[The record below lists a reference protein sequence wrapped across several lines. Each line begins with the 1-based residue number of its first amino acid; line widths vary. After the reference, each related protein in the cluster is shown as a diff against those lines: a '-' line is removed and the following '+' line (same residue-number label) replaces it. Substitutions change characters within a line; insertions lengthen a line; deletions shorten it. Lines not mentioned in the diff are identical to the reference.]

1 MQLMTKEIEKKA
13 EKYPLGSQDGKEVD
27 AEIIVKFF
35 HPFSNWTWYATEYN
49 PENKTFFGYV
59 SGFENEIGYF
69 SLQELESVKKPL
81 PIERDL
87 YFDNKKVRDIPHDQ
101 LPSFLEKKLLN
112 EPDLDDMEYQFKS
125 ADQFSM

>member
-13 EKYPLGSQDGKEVD
+13 LKYPFGSQESKELD

-69 SLQELESVKKPL
+69 SIKEFTPE
-81 PIERDL
+81 IERDRNFL
-87 YFDNKKVRDIPHDQ
+87 NKKVRDIPHDQ

-112 EPDLDDMEYQFKS
+112 EPDSDDMEFQFKS